1 MALQQVPNTRM
12 PIYTAEYR
20 TITENVLPAVMESMA
35 LPTSTGRTKS
45 LTVTTIASSR
55 ASATVFFRGRR

>member
-1 MALQQVPNTRM
+1 M

-45 LTVTTIASSR
+45 LTVTTIASSS